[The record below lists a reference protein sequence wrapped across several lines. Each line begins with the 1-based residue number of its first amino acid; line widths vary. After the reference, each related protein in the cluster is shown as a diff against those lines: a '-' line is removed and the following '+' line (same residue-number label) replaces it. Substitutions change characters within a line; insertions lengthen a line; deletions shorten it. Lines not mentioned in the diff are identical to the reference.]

1 MDLTWYINLAGLKLV
16 EISLP
21 LWLVLA
27 LELCAIT
34 LLNYIFLKDT
44 MCDHSYIYSC
54 LLIQL
59 CE

>member
-44 MCDHSYIYSC
+44 MCDLSYIYSC
-54 LLIQL
+54 LLTQV